1 MTIDGIDSEE
11 LTLELPSWRPGRY
24 ELGNFAKNI
33 RSWKAYNDKNEIL
46 AFRKISK
53 DTWQIS
59 TDGSSKVIVKY
70 EYYANQP
77 DAGACYIDEN
87 QVYINPIHCFFYVQG
102 LLHESTILEL
112 NLPKNYKVACSLEKK
127 SEHVLLASDFHEL
140 YDSPFIAGD
149 SMQVEK
155 YEVEGVEFY
164 IWLQGNCEPD
174 WTKIIDDFK
183 AFTIDQHKMM
193 GSFPFD
199 TYHFL
204 VQVLPYPF
212 YHGVEHLKST
222 VLGIGPGY
230 DLMNNNVYIDF
241 IGVASH
247 ELFHAW
253 NVKTIRPAEMMPYNY
268 KKENYSRL
276 GFVYEGLTTYYG
288 DLILARCGVYNSEQF
303 FKELNV
309 RIQKH
314 FDNPGRHNLS
324 VADSSFDTWLD
335 GYTPG
340 IPGRKTSIYDEGCIT
355 ALMTDLLIRK
365 KTNSKASLDDV
376 MLTLYE
382 DFGKKNIGYTEHD
395 YFSVVE
401 FIAKQSMADFL
412 LDHVY
417 GTEDDEALL
426 SEVLSFAGCEL
437 RKSPSHVQTE
447 NYFGFKTSVESGN
460 TVAGAIVGGS
470 PASEAGLGIGDMIVA
485 VNEIR
490 VEENIDALLKMFAGK
505 KIVLTILTPMKML
518 KDIAVAPSQKQF
530 FAKYAIVKSSNPSAE
545 KKEFYNTWLKQEFED
560 KLKVATA

>member
-1 MTIDGIDSEE
+1 
-11 LTLELPSWRPGRY
+11 
-24 ELGNFAKNI
+24 
-33 RSWKAYNDKNEIL
+33 
-46 AFRKISK
+46 
-53 DTWQIS
+53 
-59 TDGSSKVIVKY
+59 
-70 EYYANQP
+70 
-77 DAGACYIDEN
+77 
-87 QVYINPIHCFFYVQG
+87 
-102 LLHESTILEL
+102 
-112 NLPKNYKVACSLEKK
+112 
-127 SEHVLLASDFHEL
+127 
-140 YDSPFIAGD
+140 
-149 SMQVEK
+149 
-155 YEVEGVEFY
+155 
-164 IWLQGNCEPD
+164 
-174 WTKIIDDFK
+174 
-183 AFTIDQHKMM
+183 
-193 GSFPFD
+193 
-199 TYHFL
+199 
-204 VQVLPYPF
+204 
-212 YHGVEHLKST
+212 
-222 VLGIGPGY
+222 
-230 DLMNNNVYIDF
+230 MNNNVYIDF

-276 GFVYEGLTTYYG
+276 GFVYEGVTTYYG
-288 DLILARCGVYNSEQF
+288 DLILARCGVYSSQQF

-340 IPGRKTSIYDEGCIT
+340 IPGRKSSIYDEGCIT

-437 RKSPSHVQTE
+437 KKSLSPIQTE
-447 NYFGFKTSVESGN
+447 CYFGFNTSVENGN
-460 TVAGAIVGGS
+460 TVAVAIVSGS
-470 PASEAGLGIGDMIVA
+470 PASEAGLGTGDIIVA

-518 KDIAVAPSQKQF
+518 KDIAVAPSHKQF
-530 FAKYAIVKSSNPSAE
+530 FTKYAIVKSKNPSAE
-545 KKEFYNTWLKQEFED
+545 KMEFYNTWLKQEFED